1 MGDIE
6 ELGFLALTGV
16 FDDLLYCPGVAD
28 DLTDIR
34 GRGGVRSGG
43 WGCLPDRDRIE
54 EVGRAELWCE
64 PYRLIME
71 TE

>member
-1 MGDIE
+1 MVASSIEVRPSAAARAIVMGDIE

-16 FDDLLYCPGVAD
+16 VDDLLCCPGVAD

-43 WGCLPDRDRIE
+43 WGNLPD
-54 EVGRAELWCE
+54 
-64 PYRLIME
+64 
-71 TE
+71 

>member
-6 ELGFLALTGV
+6 ELGFLALTAV
-16 FDDLLYCPGVAD
+16 VDDLLCCPGVAD

-43 WGCLPDRDRIE
+43 WGNLPDRNRK
-54 EVGRAELWCE
+54 GRGWKDGTVAGTLSAKG
-64 PYRLIME
+64 
-71 TE
+71 